1 MNIAVIFAGGVGA
14 RMGNIDMP
22 KQFLEVDGIPVMIHT
37 LMKFENC
44 KEIDYISIA
53 CISDYIS
60 YLEELLVKYKIKKVR
75 WISPGGSTGQLSIF
89 NGVKA
94 VYEDKEIPRDA
105 TILVHDAVRPMIDE
119 ELILSNIKKVKEEGN
134 AVTVCGAIETIFMS
148 ENSKDIESILNRDN
162 AYHAKAP
169 QSFPLEELYNAHID
183 AIEKEDINNWD
194 SCSLMFKNGVTLS
207 FVLGKSSN
215 IKITT
220 MEDFYIFETM
230 YHLEKKRRRLVLY
243 E

>member
-14 RMGNIDMP
+14 RMGNIDRP
-22 KQFLEVDGIPVMIHT
+22 KQFLEVDGIPVIIHT
-37 LMKFENC
+37 LLHFERC
-44 KEIDYISIA
+44 EKIDYISIA
-53 CISDYIS
+53 CISEYIS
-60 YLEELLVKYKIKKVR
+60 YLKELLEKYQIKKVR
-75 WISPGGSTGQLSIF
+75 WISPGGDTGQLSIF

-94 VYEDKEIPRDA
+94 VYDDLEIDRNA

-119 ELILSNIKKVKEEGN
+119 ELILNNIDNIEKNGN
-134 AVTVCGAIETIFMS
+134 SVTVCGAIETIFMS
-148 ENSKDIESILNRDN
+148 KNNKDIDSILNRNN

-169 QSFPLEELYNAHID
+169 QCFRLDELYNAHID
-183 AIEKEDINNWD
+183 AIEKKDINNWD

-230 YHLEKKRRRLVLY
+230 YHLNKKRK
-243 E
+243 